1 MNDLSFLSFEQ
12 LKERYSTLSWIV
24 KNLIPADATGIIFG
38 QTGSYKSFI
47 AIDLSL
53 HIAHGLPWCGHK
65 TTKGSVFF
73 IAGEGGAGLYR
84 RIEAW
89 HKSRGLPPENGQL
102 FVCPTPIALND
113 SENSNEVMQLIRQRA
128 ETAGSPKLIVI
139 DTLSQNFS
147 GVENDS
153 SDIADYMRTLIYEIR
168 KHFPGSSILLIHH
181 TGHSNQDRMRG
192 AYSLIANSDFVYKL
206 EGSNLSSVMSAQ
218 KMKDSELPQ
227 PIFFKLESIE
237 LGKDEEDEA
246 ITSLTTIFN
255 STNQLGKQPSQK
267 YYGKH
272 TAPFFRA
279 LAELGNSTT
288 EAELREKFIEL
299 NKPGVSRDT
308 NRKAFIRELEA
319 QQKVNTIHLS
329 SGRVSLAN
337 NDNLGANYEL

>member
-1 MNDLSFLSFEQ
+1 MDDLSFLSFEQ

-47 AIDLSL
+47 VIDLSL

-89 HKSRGLPPENGQL
+89 HKSRGLSPENGQL
-102 FVCPTPIALND
+102 FVCPTPIALNEP
-113 SENSNEVMQLIRQRA
+113 ENSNEVMLLIRQRA
-128 ETAGSPKLIVI
+128 ETTGSPKLIVI

-168 KHFPGSSILLIHH
+168 KHFPSSSILLIHH
-181 TGHSNQDRMRG
+181 TGHNNQDRMRG

-206 EGSNLSSVMSAQ
+206 EGSNFSSVLTAQ
-218 KMKDSELPQ
+218 KMKDSELPH
-227 PIFFKLESIE
+227 PILFNLETIE
-237 LGKDEEDEA
+237 LGKDEDEEA
-246 ITSLTTIFN
+246 ITSLTAIFDSAN
-255 STNQLGKQPSQK
+255 LRGKQPSHK
-267 YYGKH
+267 NFGKH
-272 TAPFFRA
+272 TAKFFRA
-279 LAELGNSTT
+279 LTELGNSTT
-288 EAELREKFIEL
+288 EAELCEKFIEL
-299 NKPGVSRDT
+299 NDPQLPRESSL
-308 NRKAFIRELEA
+308 KAFKRELKKQGEA
-319 QQKVNTIHLS
+319 NTIRVV
-329 SGRVSLAN
+329 SGRISLP
-337 NDNLGANYEL
+337 DNKHSGGSCDV